1 MVPSPLRFR
10 PHARPRATL
19 AAWLAAVLLVLAAC
33 SSEAPLPGDPLR
45 ISSSSLPD
53 PVLGETYRADV
64 VAVGGLRPYSVR
76 LEEGALPP
84 GLSLQGGR
92 LVGTPTELG
101 RFSFTLSV
109 SDANLASTFE
119 SFDVTVRDV
128 PRPQLSLPL
137 PETEVRG
144 ATTLRARVEEARDL
158 RALRVRLS
166 WPGAPLT
173 LPDDAVRASR
183 QDVALFWQ
191 AQEDGVAIDVAFLG
205 EAFDGGGEL
214 FRLEVEAT
222 ASLRLGMD
230 LRAELL
236 YADRHAF
243 ESRRLGAARS
253 QVQEEDEPSDTG
265 DGDGPSEAD
274 DDPGADDASDEDP
287 SDDGS
292 DDADPG
298 GADPDEGTL

>member
-1 MVPSPLRFR
+1 MASSPRPSVDR
-10 PHARPRATL
+10 PRPRPRAAL
-19 AAWLAAVLLVLAAC
+19 AAWLAAVLLALAAC

-45 ISSSSLPD
+45 IASSSLPD
-53 PVLGETYRADV
+53 PVLGESYRADV
-64 VAVGGLRPYSVR
+64 VAVGGLRPYDVR
-76 LEEGALPP
+76 LAEGALPP

-128 PRPQLSLPL
+128 PRPRLLLPL

-158 RALRVRLS
+158 RAMRLRLS
-166 WPGAPLT
+166 WQGAPLE

-183 QDVALFWQ
+183 QDVALVWQ
-191 AQEDGVAIDVAFLG
+191 AQEDGVAIDLAFLG
-205 EAFDGGGEL
+205 EAFDGAGEL
-214 FRLEVEAT
+214 FRLDVDAAEA
-222 ASLRLGMD
+222 LRLGMD
-230 LRAELL
+230 LQAELL

-253 QVQEEDEPSDTG
+253 QDREQDQEQDEQQDQD
-265 DGDGPSEAD
+265 DGGPDEG
-274 DDPGADDASDEDP
+274 DPGAEAPDDTPEGDATAGDDEEEVP
-287 SDDGS
+287 
-292 DDADPG
+292 
-298 GADPDEGTL
+298 